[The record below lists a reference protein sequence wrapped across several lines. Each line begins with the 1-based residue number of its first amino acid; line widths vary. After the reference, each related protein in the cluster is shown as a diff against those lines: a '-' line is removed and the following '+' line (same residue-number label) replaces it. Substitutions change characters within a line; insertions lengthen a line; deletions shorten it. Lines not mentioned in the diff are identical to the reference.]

1 MTARELFEAIG
12 LVDEE
17 LIADADAPV
26 RRRWTPRLVLRRAL
40 PLAACLCVAAGAVIA
55 WRIAPWQGMT
65 GSSIQ
70 NEAAA
75 APDLAAA
82 PEQAGAGEDGSE
94 AAAAAPKETDGR
106 DSLAADQAGTD
117 VDEVPFGLCCLYYVA
132 RVDAHRIENLCQL
145 IHQCDIDVALCVLDY
160 LGGLGHLD

>member
-1 MTARELFEAIG
+1 MTARELFETIG

-17 LIADADAPV
+17 LIADADAPA

-70 NEAAA
+70 SEAAA

-82 PEQAGAGEDGSE
+82 EDAPERFSGERLVRHG
-94 AAAAAPKETDGR
+94 
-106 DSLAADQAGTD
+106 
-117 VDEVPFGLCCLYYVA
+117 
-132 RVDAHRIENLCQL
+132 
-145 IHQCDIDVALCVLDY
+145 
-160 LGGLGHLD
+160 